1 MKRGSD
7 SVRSNSICAFEPR
20 ERRRNQATATPSISI
35 FQAGLARPPTI
46 RVLAVLTLPWARPSP
61 YSHQSGAHIAA
72 AMDKL
77 DGRYRTDKKP
87 A

>member
-46 RVLAVLTLPWARPSP
+46 RVLAGLRSPSALLRA
-61 YSHQSGAHIAA
+61 SRAA
-72 AMDKL
+72 ATSPGL
-77 DGRYRTDKKP
+77 GRMVVTLTRLRTY
-87 A
+87 